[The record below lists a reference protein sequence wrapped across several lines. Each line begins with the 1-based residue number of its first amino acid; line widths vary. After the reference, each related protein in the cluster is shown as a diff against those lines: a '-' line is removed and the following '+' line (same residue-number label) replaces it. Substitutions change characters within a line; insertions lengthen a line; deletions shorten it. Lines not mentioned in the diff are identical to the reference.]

1 MKRSF
6 FTLIELLV
14 VIAIIAILA
23 AMLLPALQQA
33 RERGKQ
39 ISCVN
44 MLSQMGKGAQ
54 FYAADNDDFVLSYT
68 MPSASRPGEWG
79 AGEWYNAYDRTA
91 SNGAISKGT
100 FFRYLGIAEQN
111 NAVIGAI
118 VTNSAGKR
126 IVTSILCPSVST
138 PGKYYGLNFQIGN
151 EHPKTGFKLSS
162 LKKPS
167 RGCYF
172 GEPADSSLVNY
183 KGTHAAAFRHLN
195 NSGVTFMDAHAA
207 MLPYR
212 RLPALYPGD
221 ADGPGLYN
229 SFWLPGR
236 PSRWQTA
243 NELMWGL

>member
-79 AGEWYNAYDRTA
+79 AGDWYT
-91 SNGAISKGT
+91 
-100 FFRYLGIAEQN
+100 EQ
-111 NAVIGAI
+111 
-118 VTNSAGKR
+118 
-126 IVTSILCPSVST
+126 C
-138 PGKYYGLNFQIGN
+138 
-151 EHPKTGFKLSS
+151 
-162 LKKPS
+162 
-167 RGCYF
+167 
-172 GEPADSSLVNY
+172 GEPALCSL
-183 KGTHAAAFRHLN
+183 
-195 NSGVTFMDAHAA
+195 
-207 MLPYR
+207 
-212 RLPALYPGD
+212 
-221 ADGPGLYN
+221 
-229 SFWLPGR
+229 
-236 PSRWQTA
+236 
-243 NELMWGL
+243 